1 MKTVRIDMIS
11 DVMCPWCAIGLA
23 SLNKAVQALE
33 GRVQVDL
40 HFQPF
45 ELNPA
50 MPEEGQDLRE
60 HLMQKYGISAKESD
74 QNRAMI
80 TERGAAL
87 GFEFRFVEGMRMR
100 NTFKAHQ
107 LLHWAENTGKQQELK
122 NALFIAHFR
131 DQLDLSDTGILLTL
145 VQQVGL
151 DAQEAKAVLVDE
163 RFAHWVRDK
172 EQQWQEMGIHSVP
185 AFILN
190 EKYLISGG
198 QPPETFVEALTKVA
212 QE

>member
-1 MKTVRIDMIS
+1 MKSIRIDIIS

-23 SLNKAVQALE
+23 SLNKALQALE
-33 GRVQVDL
+33 GQMQVDL

-50 MPEEGQDLRE
+50 MPEEGQDMRE
-60 HLMQKYGISAKESD
+60 HLIQKYGISAQESD
-74 QNRAMI
+74 KNRAMI

-107 LLHWAENTGKQQELK
+107 LLHWAEDSGKQQTLK
-122 NALFIAHFR
+122 NSLFIAHFR
-131 DQLDLSDTGILLTL
+131 DHKDISKDEDLLSI
-145 VQQVGL
+145 VQQIGL
-151 DAQEAKAVLVDE
+151 DAQEAKAVLADE
-163 RFAHWVRDK
+163 RFAHFVRDK

-198 QPPETFVEALTKVA
+198 QPPETFVEALTKVS

>member
-1 MKTVRIDMIS
+1 MKSVRIDMIS

-23 SLNKAVQALE
+23 SLNKALQALE
-33 GRVQVDL
+33 GQVQVDL

-50 MPEEGQDLRE
+50 MPVEGQDMRE
-60 HLMQKYGISAKESD
+60 HLMQKYGISAEESD
-74 QNRAMI
+74 KNRAMI

-87 GFEFRFVEGMRMR
+87 GFDFRFIEGMRMR

-107 LLHWAENTGKQQELK
+107 LLHWAENTGKQQALK
-122 NALFIAHFR
+122 NALFVAHFR
-131 DQLDLSDTGILLTL
+131 DHQDISNNEILLEI
-145 VQQVGL
+145 VQQIGM
-151 DAQEAKAVLVDE
+151 DAQEAKAVLADE
-163 RFAHWVRDK
+163 RFAHLVRDK

-198 QPPETFVEALTKVA
+198 QPPETFIEALTKVA